1 MFWRQSNLAVQHRVP
16 LPLSNSTAAKQ
27 MRLAVILAI
36 LARELDKHIFQPIY
50 IILRDTQIREAL
62 TTLAASDSE
71 KEPFCRSILLSI
83 DPEAQNKALRSRVQV
98 VIRNVLSSHLQEI
111 LPETHL
117 TGLRQSLE
125 KVVQKAAEVWQ
136 LIQRAKRRYEP
147 DLEPLKWGDDEW
159 SPLIFPGTDSGGS
172 QISQKA
178 SGESLLTVF
187 PSIAAVGGGK
197 RIPLTYVVQLRRS
210 QTQCVK
216 AEQEIGQASGP
227 PTIGRMASNR
237 ARRRSN
243 AASNTNNANGLKP
256 DQ

>member
-136 LIQRAKRRYEP
+136 PIGRAKRRYEP
-147 DLEPLKWGDDEW
+147 DFEPLKFGR
-159 SPLIFPGTDSGGS
+159 S

-178 SGESLLTVF
+178 SGEILLTVF
-187 PSIAAVGGGK
+187 PSIAAVGDGK

-216 AEQEIGQASGP
+216 AEQEIRQTSGP
-227 PTIGRMASNR
+227 PTVGRMASNR
-237 ARRRSN
+237 AGRRSN
-243 AASNTNNANGLKP
+243 ASSNTNNANGLKP